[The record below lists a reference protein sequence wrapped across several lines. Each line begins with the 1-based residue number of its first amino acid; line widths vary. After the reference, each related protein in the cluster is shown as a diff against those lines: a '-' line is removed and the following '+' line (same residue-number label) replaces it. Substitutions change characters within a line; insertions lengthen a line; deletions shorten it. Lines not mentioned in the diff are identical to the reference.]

1 MKTIL
6 YNTKTQEIIK
16 HSNKGYYKVDGV
28 RPNLPSY
35 IVELIETEQVEPT
48 NILKYQRLHWKRKVD
63 LNKKEYRNEFTI
75 IDETPP
81 SYDTS
86 TQYVITNVVF
96 DETLKTN
103 RKEFTVVDLT
113 AKELAAKEWKHVDY
127 TKKLT
132 IDEDVAKTSVG
143 VFHFMRF
150 EKNGNPVEYD
160 NVNKK
165 WYVWMQGID
174 PSYQEDYNAL
184 IQSGVLAIANRP
196 AILD

>member
-6 YNTKTQEIIK
+6 YNTNTQELTYHAK
-16 HSNKGYYKVDGV
+16 EGYYLVDGV
-28 RPNLPSY
+28 RPTLPSDM
-35 IVELIETEQVEPT
+35 VELTEVEEITPSYNVET
-48 NILKYQRLHWKRKVD
+48 QRLTNSWVVD
-63 LNKKEYRNEFTI
+63 LTTLEY
-75 IDETPP
+75 
-81 SYDTS
+81 
-86 TQYVITNVVF
+86 
-96 DETLKTN
+96 

-113 AKELAAKEWKHVDY
+113 AKELAAKEWKHIDY

-150 EKNGNPVEYD
+150 EKNGNPLEYD

-184 IQSGVLAIANRP
+184 VQSGELTIANRP